1 MLTRNRVAALTRYS
15 GGIVGASPSGRKLWR
30 MARTVARMDYGTIAQ
45 PPAHVSAE
53 IRLGR
58 RPIFQVKDLGLCLDI
73 GARYLAETLRP
84 MYSIVVYEADDL
96 MRGLLQEWLT
106 GAGYRVSALAPCGRP
121 PQVAAD
127 LVIVSIGMPKHTG
140 LRSADEIR
148 AAHPGTPIIAIS
160 AQFRADLSTAGTTA
174 RTLGV
179 AQVIAKPLSRDALLA
194 AVSAIIDPA
203 TERVCDE

>member
-1 MLTRNRVAALTRYS
+1 MS
-15 GGIVGASPSGRKLWR
+15 
-30 MARTVARMDYGTIAQ
+30 
-45 PPAHVSAE
+45 
-53 IRLGR
+53 
-58 RPIFQVKDLGLCLDI
+58 
-73 GARYLAETLRP
+73 
-84 MYSIVVYEADDL
+84 SIVIYEADDL

-106 GAGYRVSALAPCGRP
+106 RAGYRVSA
-121 PQVAAD
+121 VAAN

-140 LRSADEIR
+140 AREADKIR
-148 AAHPGTPIIAIS
+148 AAHPGAPIIAIS

-203 TERVCDE
+203 TERVRDQ

>member
-1 MLTRNRVAALTRYS
+1 MS
-15 GGIVGASPSGRKLWR
+15 
-30 MARTVARMDYGTIAQ
+30 
-45 PPAHVSAE
+45 
-53 IRLGR
+53 
-58 RPIFQVKDLGLCLDI
+58 
-73 GARYLAETLRP
+73 
-84 MYSIVVYEADDL
+84 SIVIYEADDL

-106 GAGYRVSALAPCGRP
+106 GAGYRVSAVAPYGP
-121 PQVAAD
+121 PPHVAAD

-140 LRSADEIR
+140 SRVADKIR

-174 RTLGV
+174 QTLGV

-203 TERVCDE
+203 TERVCNQ